1 MALEVKNLTHIY
13 NKGTSLEHIA
23 VNDVSLTV
31 GDGEFVG
38 VIGHTGSGKSTLM
51 QHLNGLLK
59 PDSGEILVDGE
70 ALHSKG
76 VVMKKIRFKVGM
88 VFQYP
93 EYQLFEETVHEDVAF
108 GPKNMGIS
116 GDELH
121 RKVRKAIELVGLDFD
136 SIRDASPFE
145 LSGGQKRRVAI
156 AGVLAMEPQ
165 YLILDEPTAGLDPK
179 GREDILKV
187 VQNFHVTQKMAVIL
201 VTHRMEDIATFAD
214 RILVINKGKID
225 MSGTPR
231 EVFRNTERLEQVG
244 LGVPE
249 VTKLT
254 SIMEK
259 EGLGDF
265 HSLTVPELRDKLLA
279 RLGKGGGNA

>member
-13 NKGTSLEHIA
+13 NKGTSMEHIA
-23 VNDVSLTV
+23 VDNVSLCV
-31 GDGEFVG
+31 EEGEFIG

-51 QHLNGLLK
+51 QQLNGLLK
-59 PDSGEILVDGE
+59 PDSGEIIVDGD
-70 ALHSKG
+70 ALHTKG

-93 EYQLFEETVHEDVAF
+93 EYQLFEETVYGDVAY
-108 GPKNMGIS
+108 GPKNMGIT
-116 GDELH
+116 GDELKA
-121 RKVRKAIELVGLDFD
+121 RVKRAIELVGLNFEKYK
-136 SIRDASPFE
+136 DASPFE

-156 AGVLAMEPQ
+156 AGVLAMEPR

-179 GREDILKV
+179 GRADILDV
-187 VQNFHVTQKMAVIL
+187 VENFHLKQKMAVIL
-201 VTHRMEDIATFAD
+201 VTHRMEDIANYAD

-225 MSGTPR
+225 MEGTPR
-231 EVFRNTERLEQVG
+231 EVFKNADRLVEVG

-254 SIMEK
+254 SLLTKKGI
-259 EGLGDF
+259 EGL
-265 HSLTVPELRDKLLA
+265 HSLTVPELRDKLLI
-279 RLGKGGGNA
+279 RLGKGEKNA